1 MASIMDIGLLEYFT
15 PVFVFALVW
24 IITLAILEKTKL
36 FGDNQ
41 AIHWVISFC
50 MAVLVV
56 VIPGLTDVIKIMTP
70 WFIVLFIFMT
80 LLVLIFLFMGVK
92 GDTVAGVFGQN
103 QFVIWI
109 VILVALGI
117 FGFAMMQVYGD
128 SIQNITNPDDD
139 TGLNGQI
146 GQILFHPKIMA
157 MVLIL
162 VIAGLI
168 VRFVSATR

>member
-70 WFIVLFIFMT
+70 WFIVLFIFII

-103 QFVIWI
+103 QFVIWV

-128 SIQNITNPDDD
+128 AVQNITNPDDESN
-139 TGLNGQI
+139 LNSQI